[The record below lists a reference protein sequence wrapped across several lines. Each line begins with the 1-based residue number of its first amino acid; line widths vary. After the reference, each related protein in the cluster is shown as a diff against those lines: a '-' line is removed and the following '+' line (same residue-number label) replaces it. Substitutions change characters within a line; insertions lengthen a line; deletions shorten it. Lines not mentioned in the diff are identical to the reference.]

1 MQAGPI
7 VHRRGGCSH
16 WAKTG
21 RLGLADLGREE
32 MEGELGLGAWDL
44 ETGHAGAGP
53 SQRRGSAGCLVREAG
68 DGGWRCGMQGMAA
81 TSCDEWMDEGDGSG
95 AKEVEEGR
103 GEAGATRVH
112 TGARREDACEELGAA
127 ELAAGEARGGE
138 AEKAAGSWKKMVAA

>member
-1 MQAGPI
+1 MLTMGQAQS
-7 VHRRGGCSH
+7 VEL
-16 WAKTG
+16 AA
-21 RLGLADLGREE
+21 GLAVRADEVG
-32 MEGELGLGAWDL
+32 GLGLGAWDL

-103 GEAGATRVH
+103 GE
-112 TGARREDACEELGAA
+112 TGAAAVRPGARQNDAGGTWRRGLGSR
-127 ELAAGEARGGE
+127 EARPWQGPTDPDRGG
-138 AEKAAGSWKKMVAA
+138 A